1 MTMLVSTTRTPSGGP
16 GFFHPATAA
25 VVAGVVMARP
35 RWQRILLALAVAI
48 GLPLLLG
55 LTPLGNAWFQV
66 FAQGAIFAI
75 AALSLN
81 LLIGYAGQISLGHTA
96 FMAVGAYAAGLVITT
111 FSGSFV
117 VGLIGAAVI
126 GALFALLVGL
136 PALRLQGLLLAITT
150 LAFLFAT
157 LESLLL
163 IESFKSGSVG
173 AVLGRPSLGSFSLDA
188 EPAFLAFVSAVLVG
202 FWVLDANLT
211 RSRVGRAFLGLREDE
226 QVAASYG
233 IGVARTK
240 LLAFVLAGASA
251 GVAGAL
257 LGHLNL
263 TAARDVFRLDVSLAM
278 VAWVVIGGLGVRW
291 GVALSAWLFG
301 VFPYLFTQTIG
312 SQFEDLSL
320 VLGAALFLATVA
332 VNPNGFVGNIREKR
346 AEREAKAVQEAM
358 RAGGVEADEELLPSL
373 PVPAARH
380 GDLAPGSRMLEVRD
394 VTVTFGGLTAV
405 DSASIDVNVGEIVGL
420 IGPNG
425 AGKTTLFDAIGGY
438 NQPDTA
444 SVVLRGEELAELG
457 PHDRALA
464 GLGRTFQRL
473 GLAQSLSVRD
483 NLLLA
488 QHSLVDYD
496 LLQSLGATRTVRD
509 AEFELTRRTNE
520 VITALG
526 FERYAELPVKYLSG
540 GQRRIVE
547 IACTLVT
554 APDLLML
561 DEPTAGMAPAAVENL
576 AERLRELR
584 DVHGRTIL
592 IIEHHVPLVLDI
604 CDRIYVLDH
613 GRVIAQ
619 GSPDEILR
627 DPDVLAA
634 YLGERAAEQAG
645 LLEVGV

>member
-1 MTMLVSTTRTPSGGP
+1 MTAVTTTSFRAPSGGP
-16 GFFHPATAA
+16 GLLSLDTIATL
-25 VVAGVVMARP
+25 P
-35 RWQRILLALAVAI
+35 RWGRILLAVASAVVVPA
-48 GLPLLLG
+48 LLSVTSLG
-55 LTPLGNAWFQV
+55 DAWFQV
-66 FAQGAIFAI
+66 FAQGAIFAM

-81 LLIGYAGQISLGHTA
+81 LLMGYAGQISLGHTA
-96 FMAVGAYAAGLVITT
+96 FMGVGAYAAGLVITT

-117 VGLIGAAVI
+117 VGFLGAALIGAF
-126 GALFALLVGL
+126 FALLVGL
-136 PALRLQGLLLAITT
+136 PALRLKGLLLAVTT
-150 LAFLFAT
+150 LAFLVAT

-163 IESFKSGSVG
+163 LDIFKSGSVG
-173 AVLGRPSLGSFSLDA
+173 AVLGRPRIGSLTLDS
-188 EPAFLAFVSAVLVG
+188 EPAYLGFVLVLLVG
-202 FWVLDANLT
+202 YWVLDANLT
-211 RSRVGRAFLGLREDE
+211 GSRIGRAFFGLREDE

-233 IGVARTK
+233 IDVARTK

-251 GVAGAL
+251 GVAGAA

-263 TAARDVFRLDVSLAM
+263 TAARDAFRLDVSLAM

-291 GVALSAWLFG
+291 GVAMSAALFG
-301 VFPYLFTQTIG
+301 IFPYLFTQTIG
-312 SQFEDLSL
+312 DRYEDLSL
-320 VLGAALFLATVA
+320 VIGAALFLATVA
-332 VNPNGFVGNIREKR
+332 VNPNGFVGNLREKR
-346 AEREAKAVQEAM
+346 AERDAKAVREAM
-358 RAGGVEADEELLPSL
+358 AAGGVEADEELLPSL
-373 PVPAARH
+373 PVPPARTA
-380 GDLAPGSRMLEVRD
+380 GLIPGQPLLRVRD

-405 DSASIDVNVGEIVGL
+405 DGASIDVHVGEIVGL

-438 NQPDTA
+438 NDPDHA
-444 SVVLRGEELAELG
+444 EVLLRDDDLSSLG

-483 NLLLA
+483 NLMLA

-496 LLQSLGATRTVRD
+496 LLQALGSSRRVRS
-509 AEFELTRRTNE
+509 AEFDLTRRTNE

-526 FERYAELPVKYLSG
+526 FERYAELPVKFLSG

-547 IACTLVT
+547 IACTLAT

-592 IIEHHVPLVLDI
+592 IIEHHVPLVLDV

-613 GRVIAQ
+613 GQVIAN

-627 DPDVLAA
+627 DPHVLSA
-634 YLGERAAEQAG
+634 YLGERAATQAG
-645 LLEVGV
+645 LVSA